1 MLGQTVSKWDVM
13 KKCIHK
19 ASSKKRIF
27 FTLSHF
33 PTFSLSLIVS
43 GFIRT
48 WSALIFNKTVRS
60 FVTGGMFAAREKDNS
75 WRKCPDVSVPNL
87 FKGIAAL
94 FAGCCLS
101 LSLDRDALIYRG
113 NPQGW
118 LTLSTLW
125 RNKYTLDST
134 SDYVPLCRNC
144 LMPVSANTEL
154 EHRALEIADYYRK
167 NISGRTLRQKRCV
180 MSNAV
185 CGEWPKLT
193 AALSGT
199 FVCDLMWTHS
209 SVTSGLEG
217 FSG

>member
-13 KKCIHK
+13 ENISTKLPRKKD
-19 ASSKKRIF
+19 SF
-27 FTLSHF
+27 FSLSHF

-48 WSALIFNKTVRS
+48 WSAHIFNKTVRS
-60 FVTGGMFAAREKDNS
+60 FVTGGMFAAQEKDNS

-87 FKGIAAL
+87 FKGIATL

-118 LTLSTLW
+118 ITLSTLW

-134 SDYVPLCRNC
+134 SDYVLLCRNC
-144 LMPVSANTEL
+144 LMPVSANSEL
-154 EHRALEIADYYRK
+154 EHRALEIADYYWK
-167 NISGRTLRQKRCV
+167 KQIW
-180 MSNAV
+180 A
-185 CGEWPKLT
+185 
-193 AALSGT
+193 
-199 FVCDLMWTHS
+199 HS
-209 SVTSGLEG
+209 QAKKDV
-217 FSG
+217 